1 MPTNTLFDS
10 EKQKSKFP
18 FVIISVFIFLLAIAG
33 GVYGYWK
40 YLDNAK
46 NKAEAEAFAD
56 AKLRD
61 SIVLLIAQPKF
72 SGPNFSEQ
80 ILGAAKLQKLNIR
93 KREVYFSYPA
103 ATEEEFITSTDNFI
117 IDRQKMENAVEI
129 DGDFTLGDYS
139 LTKTA
144 ENGYFFKTPLE
155 NLKFKTP
162 EDLKFQYQ
170 NATYTMSVPEMI
182 DLMDNKRIYGGR
194 LNAVTNKKYEGITMM
209 FANHG
214 AFVAK
219 PEEPTLQRFVG
230 EILRDVPADGSREV
244 KIQKLLDFVTN
255 EIEYDFV
262 EAVSN
267 YETLK
272 RPNEVLM
279 TRKSDCSN
287 KTILMASMLEQIGED
302 YLMLYSPRHITIA
315 VPQGAFPTENKLV
328 FEWEGKKW
336 VTAETT
342 LPNFIIGVT
351 KVQESVS
358 LTTVEYVQKP
368 RQTGVI
374 FDVDT
379 FRPLEFQ

>member
-1 MPTNTLFDS
+1 MGTNTLFDS
-10 EKQKSKFP
+10 ESQKSKFP
-18 FVIISVFIFLLAIAG
+18 TVIIGVFILLLAIAG
-33 GVYGYWK
+33 GIYAYWT
-40 YLDNAK
+40 YLDDAK
-46 NKAEAEAFAD
+46 NKADADAFAD

-80 ILGAAKLQKLNIR
+80 ILGAARLQKLSIR

-103 ATEEEFITSTDNFI
+103 STEEEFISSTDNFI
-117 IDRQKMENAVEI
+117 IDRKKIENAVEI
-129 DGDFTLGDYS
+129 DGDFKLGDYS
-139 LTKTA
+139 LRKSP

-182 DLMDNKRIYGGR
+182 DFMDNKRIYGGR
-194 LNAVTNKKYEGITMM
+194 LNAVTNKKFEGLNLT
-209 FANHG
+209 FSNHG

-219 PEEPTLQRFVG
+219 PDEPTLQRFVG
-230 EILRDVPADGSREV
+230 EILRDGAGDESREL

-255 EIEYDFV
+255 EIEYDFA
-262 EAVSN
+262 EALSSH
-267 YETLK
+267 ETLK

-302 YLMLYSPRHITIA
+302 YLLLYSPRHITVA
-315 VPQGAFPTENKLV
+315 VPQGAFPNENNLL
-328 FEWEGKKW
+328 FDWEGKKW
-336 VTAETT
+336 AIAETT
-342 LPNFIIGVT
+342 LPNFVIGLT
-351 KVQESVS
+351 KVQQSVS

-368 RQTGVI
+368 KQTGVI

-379 FRPLEFQ
+379 FRPLEFR

>member
-1 MPTNTLFDS
+1 MTTNTLFDS
-10 EKQKSKFP
+10 EKRKSGFSKIIVAVALVL
-18 FVIISVFIFLLAIAG
+18 VIISG
-33 GVYGYWK
+33 GVYGYWT
-40 YLDNAK
+40 YLDK
-46 NKAEAEAFAD
+46 TKQKADAEAFAD

-80 ILGAAKLQKLNIR
+80 ILGAAKLQKLNYR
-93 KREVYFSYPA
+93 KREVYFSFPA
-103 ATEEEFITSTDNFI
+103 ASEEEFVTATDNFI

-129 DGDFTLGDYS
+129 DGYFDIGDYS
-139 LTKTA
+139 LTKTP
-144 ENGYFFKTPLE
+144 ETGYFFKTPLE

-182 DLMDNKRIYGGR
+182 DLMDNKKIYGGR
-194 LNAVTNKKYEGITMM
+194 LNAITNKKYEGMTMI
-209 FANHG
+209 FGNHG

-230 EILRDVPADGSREV
+230 ELLRGVPTDGTREV

-255 EIEYDFV
+255 EIEYDYI
-262 EAVSN
+262 EALSG

-315 VPQGAFPTENKLV
+315 VPQGD
-328 FEWEGKKW
+328 
-336 VTAETT
+336 
-342 LPNFIIGVT
+342 
-351 KVQESVS
+351 VS
-358 LTTVEYVQKP
+358 DRK
-368 RQTGVI
+368 QTG
-374 FDVDT
+374 F
-379 FRPLEFQ
+379 